1 MTKTKQIQL
10 AHGMIGSQI
19 PNLMTA
25 AIVLNNN
32 DLCGTIQ
39 HLEEVIARLT
49 ESKRVLEHVEGCDN
63 A

>member
-1 MTKTKQIQL
+1 MTKTKQVKL

-25 AIVLNNN
+25 AIALNNN

-39 HLEEVIARLT
+39 HLEEVIARLN
-49 ESKRVLEHVEGCDN
+49 EAKQVLEHLEGHSN
-63 A
+63 V